1 MKLSNDWNS
10 AAIASLIGITSAS
23 QLANVSQTC
32 HINLLEVIVV
42 VSCIEIKFN
51 CYNKMDAQIHST
63 SMNSYEYVHNVL
75 VP

>member
-1 MKLSNDWNS
+1 MFLRHV
-10 AAIASLIGITSAS
+10 ILIYWR
-23 QLANVSQTC
+23 L
-32 HINLLEVIVV
+32 VV